1 MKMKNLENNIV
12 STNEKKRSYKT
23 PEITTVKIDHEI
35 SLVMMSDPPVEPP
48 TMSLKPKF
56 LSIIPLK

>member
-1 MKMKNLENNIV
+1 MKNLENNIV

-35 SLVMMSDPPVEPP
+35 SLVMMSPPVEPFNQLNKP
-48 TMSLKPKF
+48 SFLRLIQLK
-56 LSIIPLK
+56 

>member
-1 MKMKNLENNIV
+1 MK
-12 STNEKKRSYKT
+12 TQEKINVKSNDTKRTYKT